1 MSDDSNDFEGF
12 RVVDGGELADD
23 DFAAPGRSVFDDDD
37 ISFEEDDDVIP
48 HWSEPP
54 TGAVPQVGGPPSGS
68 VTFEP
73 APEPTLQEA
82 EPDELAAWAEVSST
96 PRWADEEPEAEPTP
110 PVQVG
115 DVSAAAADDFFSFD
129 DEPARPSRLGSTPD
143 PLATPDEPSIAAQLG
158 GVTGTPAGERDMPM
172 AIVVGVALAAT
183 ILAAMWVGPAV
194 ALIVVTIALAL
205 GAVEFF
211 NAVRVAGYQPA
222 VLLGLTSIVALP
234 LTVYWRGEAAIGLV
248 LVLALVF
255 GSLWYLMGVSPDGAM
270 HGLGA
275 TILGIV
281 HLGVLGSFAALMLS
295 IDTYG
300 TGLLTAAIL
309 LTVAYDVGGLAIG
322 KVMGRTPLS
331 PASPNKT
338 KEGLF
343 GGMVVTVVAAIVM
356 GVLEMPAPVAGSAIE
371 GSGMTTA
378 LILGIAVAIAAPIGD
393 LAESQLKRDIGIKD
407 MGTILPG
414 HGGLFDRFDGL
425 LFALPTTYYVANALL
440 FT

>member
-12 RVVDGGELADD
+12 RVVDGGDLADD
-23 DFAAPGRSVFDDDD
+23 EFAAPGRSVFGDDDL
-37 ISFEEDDDVIP
+37 SFDEDDDVIP

-54 TGAVPQVGGPPSGS
+54 TGAVPQVGGSTGG
-68 VTFEP
+68 VTFDP

-96 PRWADEEPEAEPTP
+96 PRWADEDPGPAE

-115 DVSAAAADDFFSFD
+115 DMSPAADDFFSFD
-129 DEPARPSRLGSTPD
+129 DEPARPSRPSRLGAAPD
-143 PLATPDEPSIAAQLG
+143 PLAADEPSIAAQLG
-158 GVTGTPAGERDMPM
+158 NVAGGGADRDMPM

-194 ALIVVTIALAL
+194 ALVVVTIALGL

-211 NAVRVAGYQPA
+211 NAVRVAGYHPA
-222 VLLGLTSIVALP
+222 VLLGLTATVALP
-234 LTVYWRGEAAIGLV
+234 LSVYWKGEAAIALV
-248 LVLALVF
+248 LVLSLVF

-270 HGLGA
+270 RGLGA

-295 IDTYG
+295 IDGYG

-338 KEGLF
+338 KEGLI
-343 GGMVVTVVAAIVM
+343 GGVVVTVGAAIVM
-356 GVLEMPAPVAGSAIE
+356 GVLGKPAPIAGDAIE
-371 GSGMTTA
+371 GSGMVTA
-378 LILGIAVAIAAPIGD
+378 VILGITVALAAPIGD

-425 LFALPTTYYVANALL
+425 LFALPATYYVANALL
-440 FT
+440 FS

>member
-1 MSDDSNDFEGF
+1 MSNDSNEFEDFS
-12 RVVDGGELADD
+12 VVDGGGELADD
-23 DFAAPGRSVFDDDD
+23 DFAAPGRSVFDDDV
-37 ISFEEDDDVIP
+37 SFEEDDDAIP

-54 TGAVPQVGGPPSGS
+54 TGAVPQVGGPTASS

-73 APEPTLQEA
+73 ATEPTLQEA
-82 EPDELAAWAEVSST
+82 DPDELAAWAEVSST
-96 PRWADEEPEAEPTP
+96 PRWADEEPGAEPMP
-110 PVQVG
+110 PVQAG
-115 DVSAAAADDFFSFD
+115 DVSAEAADDFFSFED
-129 DEPARPSRLGSTPD
+129 QPARPSLLGSTSD
-143 PLATPDEPSIAAQLG
+143 PLTAPDEPTIAAQLG
-158 GVTGTPAGERDMPM
+158 GGTGVPAGERDMPM
-172 AIVVGVALAAT
+172 AVVVGVALAAT

-194 ALIVVTIALAL
+194 ALIVVTIALGL

-211 NAVRVAGYQPA
+211 NAARVAGYQPA

-234 LTVYWRGEAAIGLV
+234 PAVYWRGEAAIGLV
-248 LVLALVF
+248 LVLVLIF
-255 GSLWYLMGVSPDGAM
+255 GSLWYLMGVSADGAM
-270 HGLGA
+270 RGLGV
-275 TILGIV
+275 TVLGIV

-343 GGMVVTVVAAIVM
+343 GGMIVTLGAALVM
-356 GVLEMPAPVAGSAIE
+356 GVLGMPAPIAGSAIE
-371 GSGMTTA
+371 GGGMAAA